1 MCKGLPVWLSFL
13 EKIAPVKVLAAFSVM
28 YWYYAQIEEIAKTG
42 KAKPNMSVLK
52 ASLRILRRH
61 KKLLNA

>member
-1 MCKGLPVWLSFL
+1 
-13 EKIAPVKVLAAFSVM
+13 M